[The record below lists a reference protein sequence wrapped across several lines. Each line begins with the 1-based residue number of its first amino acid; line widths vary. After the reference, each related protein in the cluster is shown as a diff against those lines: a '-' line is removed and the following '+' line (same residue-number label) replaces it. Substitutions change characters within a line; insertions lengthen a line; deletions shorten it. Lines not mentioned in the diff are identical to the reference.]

1 MDMGLNV
8 WWLAY
13 ILLGIF
19 AGFLAGLLGI
29 GGGGVMVPIL
39 VMIFSAQGF
48 LPTEIMHLA
57 LGTSM
62 AAIIFTALSSI
73 WAHHQ
78 HGAVRWDVVRAMTPG
93 VLLGTLIG
101 TWLAA
106 QVSGRSLAIFFAL
119 FFAGVAW
126 QMLTNTKP
134 SPHREIPSGLV
145 QSSVGAGIGL
155 LSCLVAI
162 GGGTLTVP
170 FLTWCNVKVQH
181 AIATSAAVGLP
192 IAAGGALGYL
202 VNGWGHPG
210 LPEHSVG
217 FVYWP
222 AVLGIVLASMP
233 VAPFGAKAAHRLPV
247 ATLKRVFGV
256 ILLVLAVK
264 MAWGVLT
271 SVV

>member
-1 MDMGLNV
+1 MDVWVFAYLGLGV
-8 WWLAY
+8 
-13 ILLGIF
+13 F

-39 VMIFSAQGF
+39 VMIFTAQAFPSA
-48 LPTEIMHLA
+48 EIMHLA

-62 AAIIFTALSSI
+62 AAIVFTALSSI

-93 VLLGTLIG
+93 VLLGTVLG
-101 TWLAA
+101 TGLAA
-106 QVSGRSLAIFFAL
+106 QISGRSLAIFFAL

-145 QSSVGAGIGL
+145 QSGVGAGIGL

-170 FLTWCNVKVQH
+170 FLTWCNVNVQR

-192 IAAGGALGYL
+192 IAVGGALGYL
-202 VNGWGHPG
+202 ANGWGHPG

-217 FVYWP
+217 YVYWP

-233 VAPFGAKAAHRLPV
+233 VAPFGARAAHRLPV
-247 ATLKRVFGV
+247 ATLKRVFGL
-256 ILLVLAVK
+256 ILLVLALK
-264 MAWGVLT
+264 MAWGVI
-271 SVV
+271 